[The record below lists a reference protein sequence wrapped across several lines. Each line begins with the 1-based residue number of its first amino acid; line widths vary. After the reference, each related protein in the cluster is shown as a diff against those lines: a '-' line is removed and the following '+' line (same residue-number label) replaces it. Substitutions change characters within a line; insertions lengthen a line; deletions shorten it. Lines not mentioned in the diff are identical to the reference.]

1 MLSLPCLQMHH
12 TEDTRA
18 FFMVTDCRFVT
29 VDDEAHKEQLSEGEV
44 QIFDMKGTTMRHISR
59 LTISTLRAYIKFLQ
73 LAFPV
78 RLKAIHMVNCPTYLD
93 RIVSVVKP
101 FISDEVF
108 KLVGSVKIPGFCHRC
123 INEFISIQDQ
133 ISHIQH

>member
-1 MLSLPCLQMHH
+1 MHH

-18 FFMVTDCRFVT
+18 FFMVSDCRFVMP
-29 VDDEAHKEQLSEGEV
+29 DDAKNPDVLSEGEV

-73 LAFPV
+73 LAYPV
-78 RLKAIHMVNCPTYLD
+78 RLRAIHMINCPSYLD

-101 FISDEVF
+101 FISEEVF
-108 KLVGSVKIPGFCHRC
+108 KLVGFYRYIIVDMENNKVPILSILSDVFLFLFR
-123 INEFISIQDQ
+123 INPY
-133 ISHIQH
+133 

>member
-1 MLSLPCLQMHH
+1 MHH

-18 FFMVTDCRFVT
+18 FFMVSDCRFVMP
-29 VDDEAHKEQLSEGEV
+29 DDAKNPDVLSEGEV

-73 LAFPV
+73 LAYPV
-78 RLKAIHMVNCPTYLD
+78 RLRAIHMINCPSYLD

-101 FISDEVF
+101 FISEEVF
-108 KLVGSVKIPGFCHRC
+108 KLVGFYRYIIVDMENNKVPI
-123 INEFISIQDQ
+123 ISILSDVFLFLFR
-133 ISHIQH
+133 INPY